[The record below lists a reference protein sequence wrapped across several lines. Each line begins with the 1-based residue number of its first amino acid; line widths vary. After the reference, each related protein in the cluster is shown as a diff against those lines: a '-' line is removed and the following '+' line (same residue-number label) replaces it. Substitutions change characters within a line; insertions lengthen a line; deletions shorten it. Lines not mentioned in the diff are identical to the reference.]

1 MGKREKFIY
10 NIQTLRFEKVEISWL
25 TIASRAL
32 TFLCSAVFT
41 AFLFSIVLYKYF
53 PSPKEKLLLQE
64 IEVMKTHYDKIEG
77 DLQALNEEM
86 KHLNDRDAYAYRT
99 VFGMD
104 PIDENIWE
112 GGVGGH
118 DEFLSLRDLKH
129 GGASIIGALKKV
141 RALKQKMV
149 IQSKSLDTIMDM
161 ANAKEKMLA
170 SIPSIKP
177 VRADKL
183 SKQVGLLSGFGY
195 RIHPIFKVPRMHYGM
210 DFTAPK
216 GTPIQATGDGV
227 VTKAGYHSGYGKCV
241 IISHGYGYETLYAH
255 MSSIEVRAGEKVKR
269 GQPLGKVGSTGTSTA
284 PHCHYEVH
292 LKGKQVNPV
301 HFVMDGLSPKEYQAL
316 VKAAEAANQ
325 SMD

>member
-25 TIASRAL
+25 TTASRAL
-32 TFLCSAVFT
+32 TFLSSAVFN

-53 PSPKEKLLLQE
+53 PSPKEKILLQE
-64 IEVMKTHYDKIEG
+64 IEVMKTHYDKVVG
-77 DLQALNEEM
+77 DLQTINEEM
-86 KHLNDRDAYAYRT
+86 KHLNERDAYAYRT
-99 VFGMD
+99 IFGMN
-104 PIDENIWE
+104 PVDENVWE

-129 GGASIIGALKKV
+129 GGASIIHALEKV
-141 RALKQKMV
+141 RKLKHKMV
-149 IQSKSLDTIMDM
+149 VQSKSLDTIINL
-161 ANAKEKMLA
+161 ANAKENMLA
-170 SIPSIKP
+170 SLPSIKP
-177 VRADKL
+177 VRSDKL
-183 SKQVGLLSGFGY
+183 SKMVGLLSGFGY
-195 RIHPIFKVPRMHYGM
+195 RIHPVYKVPRMHYGL

-227 VTKAGYHSGYGKCV
+227 VKKAEYHSGYGKCV

-255 MSSIEVRAGEKVKR
+255 MSSIEVRAGQKVKR
-269 GQPLGKVGSTGTSTA
+269 GHQLGKVGSTGTSTA

-292 LKGKQVNPV
+292 LKGKQVNPI
-301 HFVMDGLSPKEYQAL
+301 HYVMDGLSPKEYQSL
-316 VKAAEAANQ
+316 VKAAEGANQ

>member
-1 MGKREKFIY
+1 MGKNEKFIY

-32 TFLCSAVFT
+32 TFLSSAVFT
-41 AFLFSIVLYKYF
+41 AFLFSIILYRYF
-53 PSPKEKLLLQE
+53 PSPKEKVLLQE
-64 IEVMKTHYDKIEG
+64 IEVMKTHYEKLEG
-77 DLQALNEEM
+77 DLTTLNDEM

-99 VFGMD
+99 IFGMN

-129 GGASIIGALKKV
+129 SGASIIHALDKV
-141 RALKQKMV
+141 RKLRHKMV
-149 IQSKSLDTIMDM
+149 VQSKSLDTIINM
-161 ANAKEKMLA
+161 ANEKEKMLA

-183 SKQVGLLSGFGY
+183 SKQVHLLSGFGY
-195 RIHPIFKVPRMHYGM
+195 RIHPVYKVPRMHYGL

-216 GTPIQATGDGV
+216 GTSIQATGDGV
-227 VTKAGYHSGYGKCV
+227 VKKAEYHSGYGKCV

-255 MSSIEVRAGEKVKR
+255 MSSFEVRAGQRVKR
-269 GQPLGKVGSTGTSTA
+269 GQQLGKVGSTGTSTA

-301 HFVMDGLSPKEYQAL
+301 HFVMDGLSPREYQSL
-316 VKAAEAANQ
+316 VKAAEGGNQ